1 MREDAVVELD
11 QARAAELERARAS
24 AFVRLADG
32 ELDRAYRLA
41 RIILGD
47 AGDAEDAVHDAAL
60 KAWEHFGELRERER
74 FDAWFGRILVNSCRA
89 YLRRR
94 RVRRTAVDGSP
105 GRSNP
110 DPAEAV
116 VGLDA
121 LERAILALGP
131 DHRTI
136 VGLRFWSDLSV
147 EQIAQRTGERA
158 GTVKSRLHYALRE
171 LRAAYEA
178 GERTERPDR

>member
-1 MREDAVVELD
+1 MEVD
-11 QARAAELERARAS
+11 QAREAGTDRARAS

-47 AGDAEDAVHDAAL
+47 GGDAEDAVHDAAL

-89 YLRRR
+89 HLRRR
-94 RVRRTAVDGSP
+94 RVPRIAVDGSP
-105 GRSNP
+105 GRSSP
-110 DPAEAV
+110 DPAEVV

-121 LERAILALGP
+121 LERAIFALGP
-131 DHRTI
+131 EHRTI
-136 VGLRFWSDLSV
+136 VGLRFVSDLSV
-147 EQIAQRTGERA
+147 EQIAQRTGERV